1 MTTIKGSRF
10 LTVRAEAGEVY
21 EIKYSTPPRLS
32 VMNNTS
38 GEVKISSSDEFK
50 EAEASGEYL
59 TVPAGAAANDIA
71 LPFDAAYIKPES
83 SGNIVIEG
91 CG

>member
-21 EIKYSTPPRLS
+21 EIKYSTPPRINVL
-32 VMNNTS
+32 NNTS
-38 GEVKISSSDEFK
+38 GEVKISSSEEF
-50 EAEASGEYL
+50 AENGASGSYL
-59 TVPAGAAANDIA
+59 TVPQNWAVNDIA
-71 LPFDAAYIKPES
+71 MPFDAVYIKPDA
-83 SGNIVIEG
+83 SGNIVIER